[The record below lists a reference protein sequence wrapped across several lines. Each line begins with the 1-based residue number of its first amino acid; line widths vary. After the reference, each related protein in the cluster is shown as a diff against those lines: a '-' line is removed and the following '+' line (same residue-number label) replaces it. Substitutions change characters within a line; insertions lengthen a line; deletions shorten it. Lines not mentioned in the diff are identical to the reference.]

1 MLLTSQG
8 VARSRNAPFYR
19 VHDLLRTS
27 NSSSSSSSSGAKLPQ
42 LDSAVSALLQP
53 PAAAELDDFD
63 ADNSALATAAALLLP
78 TTRPHL
84 AVPTAALVKAMQL
97 RPPCRFQVLTVHTTP
112 AAAAASSAQQQQQQP
127 VTVVLDVA
135 HNPPAMARL
144 LHKLRNSLPQ
154 PARFR
159 FVLGLSRD
167 KDCAAC
173 LAQVLQALQGRPEAV
188 HFVAAAHPRATPVP
202 ELIVAFEAL
211 VAEKLPELR
220 NWRYSWPT
228 AAAASDSDSNVRAGV
243 AEALQA
249 AAAANAAVSS
259 SSSSSSGSD
268 EDAAEV
274 VVVCGSVFLMA
285 DARQELGFNEP
296 QVCSSA
302 Y

>member
-1 MLLTSQG
+1 
-8 VARSRNAPFYR
+8 
-19 VHDLLRTS
+19 VHDLLR
-27 NSSSSSSSSGAKLPQ
+27 SSSSSSSSSTTSSNSGVKLPQ
-42 LDSAVSALLQP
+42 LDSAVAALLQP

-84 AVPTAALVKAMQL
+84 VVPTAALVKAMQL
-97 RPPCRFQVLTVHTTP
+97 RPPCRFEVLTAHATP
-112 AAAAASSAQQQQQQP
+112 AAAAASSDQQQQQQQQP

-173 LAQVLQALQGRPEAV
+173 LAQVLQALQGRPDAV
-188 HFVAAAHPRATPVP
+188 HFVAAAHPRATPVT
-202 ELIVAFEAL
+202 ELVAAFEAL
-211 VAEKLPELR
+211 VAAQLPELR
-220 NWRYSWPT
+220 NWRYSWPF
-228 AAAASDSDSNVRAGV
+228 AAAATGSDSNVRAGV

-249 AAAANAAVSS
+249 AAAANTAVSS
-259 SSSSSSGSD
+259 SSSSTT
-268 EDAAEV
+268 DAPEV

-296 QVCSSA
+296 QVRSSA

>member
-1 MLLTSQG
+1 
-8 VARSRNAPFYR
+8 
-19 VHDLLRTS
+19 VHDLVR
-27 NSSSSSSSSGAKLPQ
+27 NSSSSSSSTSSSSGVKLPQ

-53 PAAAELDDFD
+53 PATAELDDFD

-84 AVPTAALVKAMQL
+84 AVPIAALVKAMQL
-97 RPPCRFQVLTVHTTP
+97 RPPCRFEVLTVHTTP
-112 AAAAASSAQQQQQQP
+112 AAAASSDQQQQQP

-188 HFVAAAHPRATPVP
+188 HFVAAAHPRATPVT
-202 ELIVAFEAL
+202 ELIAAFEAL
-211 VAEKLPELR
+211 VAEKLPELS

-249 AAAANAAVSS
+249 AAAANAAVSNS
-259 SSSSSSGSD
+259 SSSSD
-268 EDAAEV
+268 DAAEV

-296 QVCSSA
+296 QVRSSA
-302 Y
+302 YQQTAPIFSKRVCRS